1 MRLAGMLL
9 GDTAQM
15 VGLDELHRQGPAWH
29 GWPIALAV
37 FDEFALSHPGQCD
50 RFSPWL

>member
-1 MRLAGMLL
+1 
-9 GDTAQM
+9 M
-15 VGLDELHRQGPAWH
+15 VGLDELHRQGPARH

-50 RFSPWL
+50 RFSP